1 MPFMFLLI
9 ALALLCAP
17 VFAQQQPI
25 DFPHNLHIEEGLE
38 CIDCHSTV
46 DTRAAATLPSV
57 RKCML
62 CHEKVATDGPG
73 VTALRDYAEKRR
85 EVPWVRVYG
94 FTESAHV
101 KFRHS
106 PHIQAKVACQICH
119 GSVKNM
125 TTATRVVN
133 HTMGTCVSCHR
144 RNQASDDCA
153 VCHY

>member
-1 MPFMFLLI
+1 
-9 ALALLCAP
+9 
-17 VFAQQQPI
+17 
-25 DFPHNLHIEEGLE
+25 
-38 CIDCHSTV
+38 
-46 DTRAAATLPSV
+46 
-57 RKCML
+57 ML

-85 EVPWVRVYG
+85 EVPWVRIYG
-94 FTESAHV
+94 FAESAHV

-106 PHIQAKVACQICH
+106 SHIQAKIACKMCH
-119 GSVKNM
+119 GSVENM

-144 RNQASDDCA
+144 QNQASDDCA

>member
-1 MPFMFLLI
+1 MFLI
-9 ALALLCAP
+9 ALALLCVP
-17 VFAQQQPI
+17 VFGQQQPI
-25 DFPHNLHIEEGLE
+25 DFPHNLHIAEGLE

-73 VTALRDYAEKRR
+73 VTVLRGYWEKRR

-94 FTESAHV
+94 FAQSAHV
-101 KFRHS
+101 KFHHA
-106 PHIQAKVACQICH
+106 PHIRADITCQTCH
-119 GSVKNM
+119 GNVENM

-144 RNQASDDCA
+144 QNQASDDCA
-153 VCHY
+153 ACHY

>member
-1 MPFMFLLI
+1 MFLI
-9 ALALLCAP
+9 ALALLCVP

-25 DFPHNLHIEEGLE
+25 DFPHNLHVAEGLE

-73 VTALRDYAEKRR
+73 VRALREYMKKRR

-94 FTESAHV
+94 FAESAHV
-101 KFRHS
+101 KFRHW
-106 PHIQAKVACQICH
+106 PHIQAKIACQMCH
-119 GSVKNM
+119 GSVEKM
-125 TTATRVVN
+125 TTATRVIN
-133 HTMGTCVSCHR
+133 HTMGTCVNCHR
-144 RNQASDDCA
+144 QNQASDDCA
-153 VCHY
+153 ACHY